1 MRLMSIKVKASTRTT
16 IIAYLGSRHRREVN
30 NSLMTSLLDV
40 PGTEDLFCFFFLTVK
55 ASSTQPQSEREKCPE
70 ALPLGYKSLLERGKL
85 CFHK

>member
-1 MRLMSIKVKASTRTT
+1 MSINMKASTRTT

-40 PGTEDLFCFFFLTVK
+40 PWTEDLFFFFLTVK
-55 ASSTQPQSEREKCPE
+55 ASSTQLQSEREKCPE